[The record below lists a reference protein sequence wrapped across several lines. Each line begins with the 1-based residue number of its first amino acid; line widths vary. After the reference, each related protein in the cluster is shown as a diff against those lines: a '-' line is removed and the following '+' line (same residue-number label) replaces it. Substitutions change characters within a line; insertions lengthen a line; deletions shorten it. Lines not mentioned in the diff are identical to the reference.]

1 MTGSDRSRRLL
12 EAPAK
17 VWADGSRVTMRFFLT
32 SDGAGAAALVVVFL
46 VVVVAA
52 VAGTFG
58 RGSSGRVAKIQTEK
72 ETVLRD
78 SSGQRYEARAEGV
91 RQEDLIRPRRRSEFR
106 LTSDSFSNHS
116 LTSRLFRITPFL
128 SSRTGHFVSHCLFG
142 RMVKLSF
149 AMLGLGFMRT
159 KEDGEE
165 EENKTHE
172 TRTKN
177 NANSTCGLPARNRDI
192 PQTQEMLGAP
202 RPRRKKMESPLNL

>member
-32 SDGAGAAALVVVFL
+32 SDDAGAAALVVAFL

-78 SSGQRYEARAEGV
+78 VSSQRYDMKPVQRSATR
-91 RQEDLIRPRRRSEFR
+91 RLDSPSRRRSEFR
-106 LTSDSFSNHS
+106 LTSASFSNHS
-116 LTSRLFRITPFL
+116 LTSRLFRIAPFL
-128 SSRTGHFVSHCLFG
+128 SSRTGHFVSHCLSG
-142 RMVKLSF
+142 RMIKLSF
-149 AMLGLGFMRT
+149 AMVSLGFMRT
-159 KEDGEE
+159 KEEDGEG
-165 EENKTHE
+165 N
-172 TRTKN
+172 TKN
-177 NANSTCGLPARNRDI
+177 AGDEGRRTTRIPRGLPARTRDI
-192 PQTQEMLGAP
+192 PQT
-202 RPRRKKMESPLNL
+202 